1 MFARDRCLKPKFKN
15 ALSFFIETTFKLC
28 ILSISGFIG
37 VNTMILFGHLIVS
50 SFGNDIE
57 LTTLIILPV
66 YLENS
71 LALPMLS
78 IAFPDLSSRHT
89 RFFNI
94 STIPFIDPLPQWL
107 SLKHQTK
114 FIEQLVLA
122 GKQ

>member
-1 MFARDRCLKPKFKN
+1 
-15 ALSFFIETTFKLC
+15 
-28 ILSISGFIG
+28 
-37 VNTMILFGHLIVS
+37 MILFGHLIVS

-57 LTTLIILPV
+57 LTTLIILAA
-66 YLENS
+66 YLGNS

-78 IAFPDLSSRHT
+78 IAFPDLTSRHT

-94 STIPFIDPLPQWL
+94 STIPLIDPLPQRL